1 MDRGLVYGVEVLAG
15 FIVAA
20 ASGHVFVPYMK
31 RLKIGQHIRGE
42 GPRTHFKKA
51 GTPTMGGVIFLLG
64 TLVPAIVE
72 AFLGLLGRDAWLAT
86 GAFFAFGLIGFVDDW
101 RKFRHGRSLGLRA
114 REKMGLE
121 ILAAAVFLYV
131 WLSGGGSPSV
141 IVPVINREVHLGALY
156 PIFGILVMVG
166 SSNAM
171 NLTDGLDGLAA
182 GVSAIGLV
190 ALSVV
195 ALAKAGLGGA
205 GGLEHLAPTA
215 VGAILGF
222 LVFNRHPARIFMGDT
237 GSLALG
243 ALLAAFGMLTKTEL
257 LLLFFAG
264 VPVVETLSVIAQVIS
279 FQLFG
284 RRILKMSPLH
294 HHFELLG
301 WPEVR
306 VVRTFWLAQALLA
319 GAGIW
324 VMSLV

>member
-1 MDRGLVYGVEVLAG
+1 MDRAVVYIAEILGG
-15 FIVAA
+15 FVVAA
-20 ASGHVFVPYMK
+20 SIGRVFIPYM
-31 RLKIGQHIRGE
+31 RRMKIGQHIREE
-42 GPRTHFKKA
+42 GPRSHFKKA

-64 TLVPAIVE
+64 TAVPVAFGS
-72 AFLGLLGRDAWLAT
+72 FLGLIRRDAWLAT
-86 GAFFAFGLIGFVDDW
+86 GVFFAFGLIGFIDDW
-101 RKFRHGRSLGLRA
+101 RKFRRGRSLGLRA

-121 ILAAAVFLYV
+121 ILAAAVFLYI
-131 WLSGGGSPSV
+131 WRTGGGSSSV
-141 IVPVINREVHLGALY
+141 IVPVINRQVELGALY
-156 PIFGILVMVG
+156 PLFGVLVMVG

-182 GVSAIGLV
+182 GVSAIGLG
-190 ALSVV
+190 ALSLVCIE
-195 ALAKAGLGGA
+195 KAGLGGT
-205 GGLEHLAPTA
+205 GGLEHLAPMA
-215 VGAILGF
+215 IGAIFGF
-222 LVFNRHPARIFMGDT
+222 LIYNRHPARVIMGDT

-243 ALLAAFGMLTKTEL
+243 ALLAAFGVLTKTEL

-301 WPEVR
+301 WPEVK

-319 GAGIW
+319 CAGIW

>member
-1 MDRGLVYGVEVLAG
+1 MNKGLVYIVEILAG

-20 ASGHVFVPYMK
+20 AVGNVFVPYMR

-42 GPRTHFKKA
+42 GPRSHFKKA

-64 TLVPAIVE
+64 TAVPVVVG
-72 AFLGLLGRDAWLAT
+72 AFFGLIGRDAWLAT
-86 GAFFAFGLIGFVDDW
+86 GAFFAFGLIGFIDDW
-101 RKFRHGRSLGLRA
+101 MKFRLGRSLGLRA

-121 ILAAAVFLYV
+121 ILAAAVFVYI
-131 WLSGGGSPSV
+131 WRMGGGSSSV
-141 IVPVINREVHLGALY
+141 IVPVINRQVQLGALY
-156 PIFGILVMVG
+156 PIFGVLVMVG

-182 GVSAIGLV
+182 GVSAIGLG
-190 ALSVV
+190 ALSIVT
-195 ALAKAGLGGA
+195 LAKAGLEGA
-205 GGLEHLAPTA
+205 GGLEHLAPMA
-215 VGAILGF
+215 IGAILGF
-222 LVFNRHPARIFMGDT
+222 LIYNRHPARIFMGDT

-284 RRILKMSPLH
+284 RRIFKMSPLH

>member
-1 MDRGLVYGVEVLAG
+1 MNKGLVYIVEILAS

-20 ASGHVFVPYMK
+20 AIGHVFVPYMR

-42 GPRTHFKKA
+42 GPRVHFKKA

-64 TLVPAIVE
+64 TVVPVILG
-72 AFLGLLGRDAWLAT
+72 AFFGLIRRDAWLAT
-86 GAFFAFGLIGFVDDW
+86 GVFFAFGLIGFIDDW
-101 RKFRHGRSLGLRA
+101 RKFRLGRSLGLRA

-121 ILAAAVFLYV
+121 ILAAAVFLYI
-131 WLSGGGSPSV
+131 WRMGGSSSSV
-141 IVPVINREVHLGALY
+141 IVPVINRQIQLGALY

-182 GVSAIGLV
+182 GVSAIGLG

-195 ALAKAGLGGA
+195 TLAKAGLEGA
-205 GGLEHLAPTA
+205 GGLEHLAPMA
-215 VGAILGF
+215 IGAILGF
-222 LVFNRHPARIFMGDT
+222 LMYNRHPARVFMGDT

>member
-1 MDRGLVYGVEVLAG
+1 MNSGLVYGIEVLAG
-15 FIVAA
+15 FAVSVAI
-20 ASGHVFVPYMK
+20 GHAFVPYIK

-42 GPRTHFKKA
+42 GPRAHFKKA

-64 TLVPAIVE
+64 TLVPAIAE
-72 AFLGLLGRDAWLAT
+72 GFFGLLGRDAWLAI
-86 GAFFAFGLIGFVDDW
+86 GVFFAFGLIGFIDDW
-101 RKFRHGRSLGLRA
+101 RKFRLGRSLGLRA
-114 REKMGLE
+114 REKMGLA
-121 ILAAAVFLYV
+121 ILAAAVFLYI
-131 WLSGGGSPSV
+131 WRTGGGSSDV
-141 IVPVINREVHLGALY
+141 IVPVINRVVHLGALY
-156 PIFGILVMVG
+156 PVFGVLVMVG

-182 GVSAIGLV
+182 GVSAIGLA
-190 ALSVV
+190 ALSRV
-195 ALAKAGLGGA
+195 ALAKAALNGA

-215 VGAILGF
+215 IGAILGF
-222 LVFNRHPARIFMGDT
+222 LVYNRHPAKIFMGDT

-243 ALLAAFGMLTKTEL
+243 ALLAAFGILTKTEL

-284 RRILKMSPLH
+284 RRIFKMSPLH

-301 WPEVR
+301 WPEVK

-319 GAGIW
+319 AAGIW
-324 VMSLV
+324 VMTLV